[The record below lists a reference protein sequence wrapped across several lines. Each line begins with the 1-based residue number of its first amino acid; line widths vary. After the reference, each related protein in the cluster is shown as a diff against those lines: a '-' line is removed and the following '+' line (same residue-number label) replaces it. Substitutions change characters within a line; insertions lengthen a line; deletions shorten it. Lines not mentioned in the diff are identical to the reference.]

1 MSKQTTPLG
10 FLAGDI
16 DLHSHCMYVYTKRDE
31 IFTRNVA
38 EFLAAGLR
46 VGEMCVGVLDAA
58 ARKKVRNQLGELGLE
73 PAPESGTAQL
83 VLCDPTDVY
92 TRDGMLDTDKIAD
105 FWRRQLDLA
114 CGRWNGV
121 RVFGDPRLMP
131 CRRIE
136 RLKFLEYE
144 ALVNLGC
151 PMTIVMCGYQSG
163 STGRSWLLQA
173 RSTHPFIANSR
184 SIRRNPTYVETS
196 RFLSGLYKFRRVSR
210 EYAATP
216 GQEDAAHRDVEEV
229 AARTPLSM
237 TEIEELKFVVG
248 TLMSHRVQHGRPV
261 PGGSQPHFHVTFT
274 AEPDKF
280 LVTIRS
286 HYLHF
291 GDGYQEAPDIR
302 RHVEAVRHAE
312 EKLIDERRVESW
324 RGEAAM
330 TVVKRYRPL
339 HGLQL

>member
-46 VGEMCVGVLDAA
+46 VGELCVAVLGAS
-58 ARKKVRNQLGELGLE
+58 ARKKVRDQLGEPGLE
-73 PAPESGTAQL
+73 PAPESETAQL

-92 TRDGMLDTDKIAD
+92 TRNGMLDTDKIAD

-114 CGRWNGV
+114 RGRWNGV
-121 RVFGDPRLMP
+121 RAFGDPGLVP
-131 CRRIE
+131 WNRIE

-144 ALVNLGC
+144 ALVNLAC
-151 PMTIVMCGYQSG
+151 PMTIVMCGYQAG
-163 STGRSWLLQA
+163 ATARSWLLQA
-173 RSTHPFIANSR
+173 RSVHPFIANSR
-184 SIRRNPTYVETS
+184 SIRRNPTYVETP

-210 EYAATP
+210 EYPAIP
-216 GQEDAAHRDVEEV
+216 GQEEAAHRDVEEV

-237 TEIEELKFVVG
+237 TEIGELKLVVG
-248 TLMSHRVQHGRPV
+248 ALLSHMVQHGRPAS
-261 PGGSQPHFHVTFT
+261 GGSQPHFHVTFT
-274 AEPDKF
+274 AEADQF

-291 GDGYQEAPDIR
+291 RDGCQEVPDIR
-302 RHVEAVRHAE
+302 RHVEASWHATD
-312 EKLIDERRVESW
+312 KLIDELKVESW
-324 RGEAAM
+324 RGEAAV
-330 TVVKRYRPL
+330 TLAKRYRSRQDL
-339 HGLQL
+339 GL